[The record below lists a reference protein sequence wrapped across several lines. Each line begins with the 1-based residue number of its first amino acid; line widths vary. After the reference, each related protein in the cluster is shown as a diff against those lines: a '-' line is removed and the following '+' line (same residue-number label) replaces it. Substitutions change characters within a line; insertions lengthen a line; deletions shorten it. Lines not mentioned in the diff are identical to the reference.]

1 MNINK
6 INNESNLSRSSNK
19 VKDLLKNSLI
29 KNIRDSF
36 KKIDKDFAD
45 KLKAKLSLS
54 DLIDP
59 ASRII

>member
-54 DLIDP
+54 DLIN
-59 ASRII
+59 SVEFI

>member
-19 VKDLLKNSLI
+19 VKDLLKNISI